1 MDRWNRVGRVAL
13 NRLTRCLSASVGLV
27 VFAFAGYLQL
37 QADIGLSPWFS
48 LNQGLANISP
58 LTYGQASLFTSALFV
73 CIDLLLRE
81 PIGLGTIL
89 NATVVGIFSDIFLA
103 TGLIPVQ
110 TKLQFQ
116 LPLLML
122 GILLSCVGQYLYMK
136 PALSCGPRD
145 ALLVALGRRASK
157 ISIGKINLALITAAQ
172 ILACLMGGP
181 FGVGTFIT
189 IFCMGTFMDLVFR
202 ALRFE
207 PRSLKHESLIQTI
220 AALRNAWR
228 DPV

>member
-1 MDRWNRVGRVAL
+1 MNRWNRLGRVAL
-13 NRLTRCLSASVGLV
+13 DRLLRCLWASAGLV
-27 VFAFAGYLQL
+27 VFAFASYLQL

-48 LNQGLANISP
+48 LNQGLANVTP
-58 LTYGQASLFTSALFV
+58 LTYGQASLLTSVIIV
-73 CIDLLLRE
+73 CIDLLLKE

-89 NATVVGIFSDIFLA
+89 NATIISIFSDIFLA

-116 LPLLML
+116 LPLLLL
-122 GILLSCVGQYLYMK
+122 GIVISCFGQYLYMK
-136 PALSCGPRD
+136 PSLSCGPRD

-157 ISIGKINLALITAAQ
+157 VSIGKINLALITAAQ

-189 IFCMGTFMDLVFR
+189 IFCMGTFMVLVFR
-202 ALRFE
+202 VLRFE
-207 PRSLKHESLIQTI
+207 PRSLKHESLLQTT